1 MNRSYSVS
9 RGFTIVELMIAMAF
23 ISFLLLAIAAA
34 VMQIGAIYNKGVTIK
49 SVNQVGRIVVADMRR
64 TIGAASILNVNPSDA
79 NSAYR
84 PQDHSGGSEPTVDY
98 DGGRF
103 CTGAYSY
110 IWNIGKYI
118 TDDPAAQKNKYDGA
132 DSNKPLRFARVI
144 DPDAS
149 YCKGAADNPVEYSKA
164 TELLSEENLAVQKFD
179 IKRVNSSRVGGNA
192 LYQVSIFISDSD
204 QTAIDTVDIQCKP
217 PKQDASYEEYCA
229 VNEFVFTALAGN
241 GGA

>member
-1 MNRSYSVS
+1 MSHRYANRK
-9 RGFTIVELMIAMAF
+9 GFTIVELMIAMAF

-34 VMQIGAIYNKGVTIK
+34 IMQIGAIYNKGVTMK
-49 SVNQVGRIVVADMRR
+49 SVNQVGRIIVADMRR
-64 TIGAASILNVNPSDA
+64 TIGAAPVLNVNPTDSGS
-79 NSAYR
+79 NFKL
-84 PQDHSGGSEPTVDY
+84 QDRNRGSQPTVDY
-98 DGGRF
+98 EGGRL

-118 TDDPAAQKNKYDGA
+118 TDDPTEQRNKYMGTDIG
-132 DSNKPLRFARVI
+132 KPLRFVRVI

-149 YCKGAADNPVEYSKA
+149 SCKGSADDPVDYSKA
-164 TELLSEENLAVQKFD
+164 TELLSEVNLSVQKFD

-204 QTAIDTVDIQCKP
+204 QTAINTVDISCNP
-217 PKQDASYEEYCA
+217 PSEDASYEEYCA